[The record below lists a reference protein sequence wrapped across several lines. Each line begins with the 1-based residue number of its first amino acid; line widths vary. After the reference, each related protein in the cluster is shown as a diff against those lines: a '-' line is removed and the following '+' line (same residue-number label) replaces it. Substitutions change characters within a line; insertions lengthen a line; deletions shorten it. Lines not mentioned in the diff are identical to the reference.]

1 MSFRRF
7 NLLFKQ
13 RKMKKILAFG
23 ASNSS
28 DSINKQLAKYASK
41 QFKKVTVDL
50 LDLNDYEMPIY
61 SKDLEK
67 KDGFPQ
73 LAHDFY
79 KKIGDADFVLIS
91 FAEYNG
97 NFTSTFKNILDWT
110 SRINSKTFQEKPM
123 LLLATSPGAR
133 GGSSVLDIAVK
144 RMPFQGGIVKGSFSL
159 PSFNENFDTEK
170 GIISNSELDEQLL
183 KIIDSIEI

>member
-1 MSFRRF
+1 
-7 NLLFKQ
+7 
-13 RKMKKILAFG
+13 MKKKLLAFG

-28 DSINKQLAKYASK
+28 TSINRQLANYASK
-41 QFKKVTVDL
+41 QFKNVTVDL

-61 SKDLEK
+61 SIDREK

-79 KKIGDADFVLIS
+79 QKIGEADLILIS
-91 FAEYNG
+91 FAENNG
-97 NFTSTFKNILDWT
+97 NFSTAFKNILDWT
-110 SRINSKTFQEKPM
+110 SRINGKTFQEKPM

-159 PSFNENFDTEK
+159 PSFNENFDTDK
-170 GIISNSELDEQLL
+170 GAISNEELNQQLL